1 MFNLIKH
8 VQNKELF
15 VALYFLLFILGLSIT
30 IGTNF
35 YNEFRLLEIFLL
47 LGLCFFSIFNKKFIF
62 SRIEIFFLI
71 FIVFSGFFWINFK
84 FIIFDFLLFYLLYK
98 TFAFLK
104 YNDLV
109 TRIIIIS
116 SFLIFLIFPFSLLN
130 YINTGIYQNWYP
142 MPWNIRIYNSYF
154 LIFAIFA
161 IWFYLKEVKYN
172 NIYLFF
178 VFLAFLSIL
187 LDGGRSSTL
196 AYTIFIVIVCIFN
209 RLERFKLLLIYCSTW
224 LAYFSIVYFSSQSA
238 SNLRSITRES
248 TSGRYELWLNAFQ
261 CWLENPILGCGFYQ
275 LNKYPSLSAHPHNL
289 FVQILTETGL
299 IGFIFLSFIVFK
311 VVKNISW
318 NFKQNYFVLAALF
331 AVAVELSFSGIHIY
345 PVTQVALLWLFV
357 FLLKNPEFSHAS
369 YFNYLK
375 IKNSKIDKLIQL
387 FIYLC
392 ILIIFIYLFI
402 NTSVLSENLPSTP
415 PRFWE
420 YGYILF

>member
-1 MFNLIKH
+1 MFNKIKH
-8 VQNKELF
+8 LKNKELF
-15 VALYFLLFILGLSIT
+15 IALYFLLFILGLSIT
-30 IGTNF
+30 ISTNF

-98 TFAFLK
+98 TFTFLK

-142 MPWNIRIYNSYF
+142 IPWNIRIYNSYF
-154 LIFAIFA
+154 LVVLIFA

-178 VFLAFLSIL
+178 VFMAFLSIL

-299 IGFIFLSFIVFK
+299 IGFIFLSFIIFK

>member
-1 MFNLIKH
+1 MNFLVHFK
-8 VQNKELF
+8 NKELF
-15 VALYFLLFILGLSIT
+15 VALYFLLFIVGFSIYSF
-30 IGTNF
+30 NF
-35 YNEFRLLEIFLL
+35 YNELRVLEIFLFIG
-47 LGLCFFSIFNKKFIF
+47 LGLNSLTYKKNYFSKYEFC
-62 SRIEIFFLI
+62 FLI
-71 FIVFSGFFWINFK
+71 FTLLGFLFWSDYSY
-84 FIIFDFLLFYLLYK
+84 IFYELILFYLLYK
-98 TFAFLK
+98 AFLDLN
-104 YNDLV
+104 YNEFLSKFV
-109 TRIIIIS
+109 IWL
-116 SFLIFLIFPFSLLN
+116 SFLIFLMLPIAIAEFIAS
-130 YINTGIYQNWYP
+130 GVYQNWYP
-142 MPWNIRIYNSYF
+142 MPWNIRVYNSYF
-154 LIFAIFA
+154 LVLSIFA
-161 IWFYLKEVKYN
+161 IWFYLKQAKFK
-172 NIYLFF
+172 NIYLIFL
-178 VFLAFLSIL
+178 FLAFLSIL

>member
-1 MFNLIKH
+1 MLNLIK
-8 VQNKELF
+8 NKELF
-15 VALYFLLFILGLSIT
+15 IALYFLIFNLGFSVHISS
-30 IGTNF
+30 NF
-35 YNEFRLLEIFLL
+35 YNEARLLEIFLL
-47 LGLCFFSIFNKKFIF
+47 LSLGIFSGFVKNIVFHKIEYIFLLFFIFSIFFLKNQPFIF
-62 SRIEIFFLI
+62 FEI
-71 FIVFSGFFWINFK
+71 
-84 FIIFDFLLFYLLYK
+84 LLFYLLFK
-98 TFAFLK
+98 AFFALN
-104 YNDLV
+104 YNSKISKA
-109 TRIIIIS
+109 IILL
-116 SFLIFLIFPFSLLN
+116 SFLIFLMFPVSILHYLN
-130 YINTGIYQNWYP
+130 SGLYQNWYP

-154 LIFAIFA
+154 LIFSIFA
-161 IWFYLKEVKYN
+161 IWFYLKEDKYK
-172 NIYLFF
+172 NIYLIFI
-178 VFLAFLSIL
+178 FLAFLSIL
-187 LDGGRSSTL
+187 LDGGRSATL

-238 SNLRSITRES
+238 STLRSITRES

-275 LNKYPSLSAHPHNL
+275 LDKYPSLSAHPHNL

-299 IGFIFLSFIVFK
+299 IGFIFLSFIIFK

-331 AVAVELSFSGIHIY
+331 SVAIELSFSGIHIY

-387 FIYLC
+387 FIYLF

-420 YGYILF
+420 YGYQLF

>member
-1 MFNLIKH
+1 MLDTSLK
-8 VQNKELF
+8 NKELF
-15 VALYFLLFILGLSIT
+15 VALYFLLFILGYSVQISY
-30 IGTNF
+30 NF

-47 LGLCFFSIFNKKFIF
+47 LVLCFFSIFNKKCNF
-62 SRIEIFFLI
+62 SIIEIFFLI
-71 FIVFSGFFWINFK
+71 FIVVSGFFWVNFK
-84 FIIFDFLLFYLLYK
+84 FIIFEFLLFYLLYK
-98 TFAFLK
+98 TFIFLK

-109 TRIIIIS
+109 TKIIIIS
-116 SFLIFLIFPFSLLN
+116 SFIIFLIFPFSLLN

-142 MPWNIRIYNSYF
+142 IPWNIRIYNSYF
-154 LIFAIFA
+154 LVVLIFA

-178 VFLAFLSIL
+178 AFLAFLSIL

>member
-1 MFNLIKH
+1 MIKNFLE
-8 VQNKELF
+8 NKELLI
-15 VALYFLLFILGLSIT
+15 ALYFLLFILGLSIT

-116 SFLIFLIFPFSLLN
+116 SFLIFLILPFSLLN

-178 VFLAFLSIL
+178 AFLAFLSIL

-224 LAYFSIVYFSSQSA
+224 LTYFSIVYFSSQSA

>member
-1 MFNLIKH
+1 MIKNFLE
-8 VQNKELF
+8 NKELLI
-15 VALYFLLFILGLSIT
+15 ALYFLLFILGLSIT

-71 FIVFSGFFWINFK
+71 FIVFSSFFWINFK

-98 TFAFLK
+98 TFTFLK

-275 LNKYPSLSAHPHNL
+275 LNKYPSLSARPHNL

>member
-1 MFNLIKH
+1 MLDTSLK
-8 VQNKELF
+8 NKELF
-15 VALYFLLFILGLSIT
+15 IALYFLLFILGYSVKISY
-30 IGTNF
+30 NF

-47 LGLCFFSIFNKKFIF
+47 LALCFFSIFNKKCNF
-62 SRIEIFFLI
+62 SIIEIFFLI
-71 FIVFSGFFWINFK
+71 FIFFSSFFWVNFK

-98 TFAFLK
+98 TFTFLK

-109 TRIIIIS
+109 TKIIIIS
-116 SFLIFLIFPFSLLN
+116 SFIIFLIFPFSLLN

-142 MPWNIRIYNSYF
+142 IPWNIRIYNSYF
-154 LIFAIFA
+154 LIVLIFA

-178 VFLAFLSIL
+178 VFMAFLSIL

-209 RLERFKLLLIYCSTW
+209 RLERFKLLLIYCSAW
-224 LAYFSIVYFSSQSA
+224 LAYFFIVYFSSHTA

-275 LNKYPSLSAHPHNL
+275 LDKYPSLSAHPHNL

-299 IGFIFLSFIVFK
+299 VGFIFLSFIIFK

-331 AVAVELSFSGIHIY
+331 AVAIELSFSGIHIY

-369 YFNYLK
+369 YFNYWK

-387 FIYLC
+387 FIYLF

-402 NTSVLSENLPSTP
+402 NTSVLSDHLPSTP